1 MAMFENPI
9 APRPDPAG
17 KKVRQ
22 PFKGQPSF
30 DMKKKMYP
38 AGDYYGTG
46 FKAKV
51 GKMRGDSPG
60 MNPVPPKAMRKP
72 PESLA

>member
-1 MAMFENPI
+1 MFKNPI
-9 APRPDPAG
+9 APNPNPAA
-17 KKVRQ
+17 KKVREPLKPQ
-22 PFKGQPSF
+22 PKY
-30 DMKKKMYP
+30 DNRNKMFP

-72 PESLA
+72 PKSLA

>member
-1 MAMFENPI
+1 MFKDPI

-22 PFKGQPSF
+22 PFSKQPSY
-30 DMKKKMYP
+30 DMKKQMYP

-51 GKMRGDSPG
+51 GRLRGEGSQASNIPQ
-60 MNPVPPKAMRKP
+60 KAFKQA

>member
-1 MAMFENPI
+1 MAMFQDPI
-9 APRPDPAG
+9 APKPDPAG
-17 KKVRQ
+17 KKVRN

-30 DMKKKMYP
+30 DNKKQMYP
-38 AGDYYGTG
+38 SGDYYGTG

-51 GKMRGDSPG
+51 GKMRGEGSQASPI
-60 MNPVPPKAMRKP
+60 PQKAMRKA